1 MQQLVIAT
9 HNLNKYREICKILH
23 PLQEHIALLFGSDLC
38 EEHPLEDGVT
48 FVKNACIKANFF
60 LKVTGLPSLA
70 DDSGLIVDALNCEPG
85 VYSSRY
91 AGLLSTDKENNLKL
105 LDNMKDV
112 PENMRDAKFVCTAVL
127 LLPNKQIY
135 IAEGELTGKIAKKPR
150 GKAGFGYDP
159 IFELPIGKTVAEISF
174 EEKNR
179 ISHRY
184 KAFKQ
189 IKEILKFTSK

>member
-9 HNLNKYREICKILH
+9 HNLNKYREICKILR
-23 PLQEHIALLFGSDLC
+23 PLQEYIALLFGGDLC
-38 EEHPLEDGVT
+38 MEHPLENGIT

-60 LKVTGLPSLA
+60 LKVTGLSSLA
-70 DDSGLIVDALNCEPG
+70 DDSGLMVDALNGEPG

-91 AGLLSTDKENNLKL
+91 AGPLSTDKDNNLKL
-105 LDNMKDV
+105 LDNMKDI
-112 PENMRDAKFVCTAVL
+112 PENIRDAKFVCTAVL

-135 IAEGELTGKIAKKPR
+135 IGKGELSGKIVKEPR

-159 IFELPIGKTVAEISF
+159 IFELQIGKTVAEISF
-174 EEKNR
+174 EEKNK

-189 IKEILKFTSK
+189 IKEILRVYF

>member
-9 HNLNKYREICKILH
+9 HNLNKYGEICKILH
-23 PLQEHIALLFGSDLC
+23 PLQEHIALLFGGDLC
-38 EEHPLEDGVT
+38 EEHPSEDGVT

-60 LKVTGLPSLA
+60 LKVTRLPSLA
-70 DDSGLIVDALNCEPG
+70 DDSGLIVDALNGEPG

-91 AGLLSTDKENNLKL
+91 AGPLSTDKENNLKL
-105 LDNMKDV
+105 LDNMKDI
-112 PENMRDAKFVCTAVL
+112 PENMSDAKFVCTAVL

-135 IAEGELTGKIAKKPR
+135 IADGELSGKIVKEPR

-189 IKEILKFTSK
+189 IKEILRIYF